1 MSEDETQRTLTRGA
15 ASPRSARDPQGRLRV
30 VHPLDLH
37 WLLDVGTR
45 PTVIGR
51 IAAEGTPGLAHGTV
65 SRRHFEL
72 SWDAARGTH
81 LGRDVGSHNGSR
93 VGGRDIGPA
102 SVIVVDGSVIQLG
115 DVTLVYEKIPPP
127 SPSAGPR
134 RGDLLVWLERL
145 HTTWLDQRPEHPADT
160 LALSPEAAERILLH
174 PWPNDLRELER
185 LVHEL
190 ASDPDLPRPIP
201 LHRLPAWLQGAN
213 PDEPTIPIPGPPVPR
228 PAHELD

>member
-1 MSEDETQRTLTRGA
+1 MSEDEAIRTVTRGA
-15 ASPRSARDPQGRLRV
+15 FSPRSARDPQGRLRA

-37 WLLDVGTR
+37 WVLELGTKA
-45 PTVIGR
+45 TVIGR
-51 IAAEGTPGLAHGTV
+51 IAAEGIPALAHGTV

-72 SWDAARGTH
+72 SWDPQRGSH

-102 SVIVVDGSVIQLG
+102 SVVLSDGSVIQLG
-115 DVTLVYEKIPPP
+115 DVTLVYEKITPD
-127 SPSAGPR
+127 SPSSGPR
-134 RGDLLVWLERL
+134 RADLLVWLERM
-145 HTTWLDQRPEHPADT
+145 HTAWLDQRPEHPADT

-174 PWPNDLRELER
+174 TWANDLRELER

-201 LHRLPAWLQGAN
+201 LRRLPAWLQGSN
-213 PDEPTIPIPGPPVPR
+213 PDEPTIPIHGPPVPR
-228 PAHELD
+228 PDNERD